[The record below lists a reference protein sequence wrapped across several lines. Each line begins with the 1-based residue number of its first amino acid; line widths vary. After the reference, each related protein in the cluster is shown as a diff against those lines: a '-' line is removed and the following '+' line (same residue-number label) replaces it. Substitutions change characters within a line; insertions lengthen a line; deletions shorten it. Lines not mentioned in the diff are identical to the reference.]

1 MADNEIKTNAEIYRE
16 QRKARLAK
24 AAKKKSSPKRD
35 KAVRIIIKTLCIVI
49 VVALVLFGAARV
61 LTNVFCVPQKTLT
74 VATYD
79 GKKINAAEYN
89 YYYMTLYNRMASTAQ
104 QYDQYYGSGYGAM
117 LTGFDY

>member
-35 KAVRIIIKTLCIVI
+35 KAVRIIVKTLCIVI

-61 LTNVFCVPQKTLT
+61 LTN
-74 VATYD
+74 
-79 GKKINAAEYN
+79 
-89 YYYMTLYNRMASTAQ
+89 
-104 QYDQYYGSGYGAM
+104 
-117 LTGFDY
+117 